1 VTTPIEPRPE
11 LDALLG
17 AYALD
22 ALEPGERAQVEQYLE
37 TNPRAR
43 AEVDDLRETAAVL
56 AAAPVSDT
64 TAPPELWQR
73 IVADVESDD
82 APPIDDGAADEL
94 AARRGRRVSRRTVWL
109 TSALAAA
116 AAIVAAVLAVQVF
129 ALNDDLDRERD
140 LSAAYERAAEVDGA
154 RETDLL
160 AGDDV
165 VARVVVQPDGQG
177 YFENVGLSALSESDE
192 DYQLWAML
200 GDPNDPR
207 VISVGVLGNA
217 PGVTPFTFDGPVV
230 GFAVS
235 VEPEGG
241 SEQPT
246 TAPVSAGVFPA

>member
-1 VTTPIEPRPE
+1 

-17 AYALD
+17 AYVLD
-22 ALEPGERAQVEQYLE
+22 ALEPDERAQVEQYLE
-37 TNPRAR
+37 GNPRAR

-56 AAAPVSDT
+56 AAAPVADT
-64 TAPPELWQR
+64 TASPQVWER
-73 IVADVESDD
+73 IVADLEHDD
-82 APPIDDGAADEL
+82 APPIADGAGDAL
-94 AARRGRRVSRRTVWL
+94 AARRGRRASRRTVWL

-129 ALNDDLDRERD
+129 ALDDDLDRERD
-140 LSAAYERAAEVDGA
+140 LSAAYERATEVDGA

-160 AGDDV
+160 DGEEV
-165 VARVVVQPDGQG
+165 VARVVVQPDGKG
-177 YFENVGLSALSESDE
+177 YFENVGLSGLPESDE
-192 DYQLWAML
+192 GYQLWAML
-200 GDPNDPR
+200 GDPAAPR

-246 TAPVSAGVFPA
+246 TEPVSAGLLPA